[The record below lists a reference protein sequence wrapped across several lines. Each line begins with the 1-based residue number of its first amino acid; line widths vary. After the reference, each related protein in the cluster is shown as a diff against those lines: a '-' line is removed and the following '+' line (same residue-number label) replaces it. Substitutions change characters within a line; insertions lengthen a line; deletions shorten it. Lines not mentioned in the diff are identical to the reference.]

1 MFEYIM
7 QKMSKKVIERSK
19 IFHYM
24 NLDDEP
30 GINEKIKKKKKTKQK
45 REMKTILY

>member
-1 MFEYIM
+1 
-7 QKMSKKVIERSK
+7 
-19 IFHYM
+19 M

-30 GINEKIKKKKKTKQK
+30 GINEKIKKKNKTKQK